1 MSFFKPTRIWI
12 IALAALIP
20 AAAGALRQETGSSS
34 VADLS
39 EKIQY
44 DKIFLSYDDK
54 QGYLRSV
61 LKELQVP
68 ISSQTLV
75 FSKSSFQLSQI
86 SPEAPRAVY
95 FNDDVY
101 VGWVNHGQFIE
112 VAEVD
117 PKNGPVFYRLDQE
130 YDPFPI
136 LQRETEECLV
146 CHDTFQTNSPVPRL
160 LMLSVL
166 PNRDG
171 NALKAAALIT
181 NDQSPLRERW
191 GGWYVTGT
199 SGKQQHMGNT
209 MVRARAEDVDDIRRF
224 IARMDLS
231 GGANITDL
239 GSRFATKEYLTPYSD
254 IVALMV
260 LGHQTHVHNMITSG
274 TYEMRDAVKLG
285 ISNDSEKMRD
295 VIKDAGE
302 PIVRAMLF
310 AAEAQLTES
319 VQGTSGFAEEF
330 GKRGPRDSK
339 GRSLRDLDLHR
350 RLLRYPLS
358 YLVYSKSF
366 DAMPE
371 ELKDYVIR
379 RFHQVLSGEDKS
391 ADFQHISADDR
402 TAILEIL
409 RDTKPG
415 F

>member
-1 MSFFKPTRIWI
+1 V
-12 IALAALIP
+12 LIP
-20 AAAGALRQETGSSS
+20 AAGRTMRQDEFVTSA
-34 VADLS
+34 ADLA
-39 EKIQY
+39 EKVQA
-44 DKIFLSYDDK
+44 DKIALNYDE
-54 QGYLRSV
+54 QNGYLRSV
-61 LKELQVP
+61 LKHLNVP

-75 FSKSSFQLSQI
+75 FSKSSFQLTQI
-86 SPEAPRAVY
+86 APDAPRAIY

-112 VAEVD
+112 IAEVD
-117 PKNGPVFYRLDQE
+117 PKTGPVFYTIDQE
-130 YDPFPI
+130 YDPYPVI
-136 LQRETEECLV
+136 KRQTEDCLI
-146 CHDTFQTNSPVPRL
+146 CHDTFQTTTPVPRL

-199 SGKQQHMGNT
+199 HGKQQHLGNT
-209 MVRARAEDVDDIRRF
+209 LVRATADDVDDMKKF

-231 GGANITDL
+231 SGANLTNL
-239 GSRFATKEYLTPYSD
+239 SSKFNTKEYLSPHSD

-274 TYEMRDAVKLG
+274 VYEIHDAVTKGLTA
-285 ISNDSEKMRD
+285 KMD
-295 VIKDAGE
+295 EIVKEAGE
-302 PIVRAMLF
+302 HIVRSMLF
-310 AAEAQLTES
+310 VGETQLTEP
-319 VQGTSGFAEEF
+319 VKGTSTFADDF
-330 GKRGPRDSK
+330 MKRGPRDSK
-339 GRSLRDLDLHR
+339 GRSLRDLDLQH

-366 DAMPE
+366 DAMPDV
-371 ELKDYVIR
+371 LKDYVIR
-379 RFHQVLSGEDKS
+379 RFREVLTGKDTS
-391 ADFQHISADDR
+391 ADFQHLSAADR

-409 RDTKPG
+409 HETKPG